1 MNFMMLHWIH
11 RCFWK
16 WDVPPNGSKWQ
27 SFFSKKIWWSIGLW
41 QTNIWWFMQPFKWK
55 VEHHRRH
62 DPTVPR
68 PCRLC
73 FFFFKLYVIVW
84 KSKVPQE
91 NNNLQIY
98 YIIYRYIGTE
108 SVLGETSSQFASYG
122 TNLRFLVPGYPNGR
136 PRRTRAT
143 CRTASLTQERWHGRM
158 VIDSGYEWW
167 L

>member
-27 SFFSKKIWWSIGLW
+27 SFFQKKYDDPLDFDKPIYDDSCSRSNGKWNIIGDMT
-41 QTNIWWFMQPFKWK
+41 Q
-55 VEHHRRH
+55 
-62 DPTVPR
+62 
-68 PCRLC
+68 LC
-73 FFFFKLYVIVW
+73 LGHVDYVFFFKLYVIVW